1 MNQKGQSTKEMM
13 MDDALNRWMP
23 LELRPLWAWAQAKVK
38 IDRGEGGQELLVVAV
53 LAGMF
58 VLAAI
63 VVAGVIIAKTKTR
76 VNAIPDTDSIPVGP

>member
-1 MNQKGQSTKEMM
+1 MM

-23 LELRPLWAWAQAKVK
+23 LELRPLWAWAQAKAK